1 MAITLFDQAIYSGSN
16 FFISVV
22 IGRLCS
28 KQELGLYLLG
38 FTILVFM
45 SNVQVALISSAY
57 TVYYPKIKDEN
68 TRKAVSKPTFLLY
81 KLSPSLNVQ

>member
-68 TRKAVSKPTFLLY
+68 DGALY
-81 KLSPSLNVQ
+81 TGSWNTLTVIRCHGR